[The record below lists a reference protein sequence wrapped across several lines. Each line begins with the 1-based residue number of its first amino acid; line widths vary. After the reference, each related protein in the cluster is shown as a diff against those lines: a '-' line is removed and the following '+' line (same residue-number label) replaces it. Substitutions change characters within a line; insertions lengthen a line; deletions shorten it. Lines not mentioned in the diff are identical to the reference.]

1 MRQYGNKM
9 KLKQYSIRK
18 EAEEEKRNKEL
29 MGEIEKNNQDS
40 NLNPT
45 MSIIILNVNG
55 LNNLIKRQRLSKWIK
70 KQDPTIRV
78 CYL

>member
-1 MRQYGNKM
+1 M

-70 KQDPTIRV
+70 KQAPTIRV

>member
-1 MRQYGNKM
+1 M

-18 EAEEEKRNKEL
+18 EAEEEKRNKES
-29 MGEIEKNNQDS
+29 MGEIETKNKDS

-70 KQDPTIRV
+70 KQDPTI
-78 CYL
+78 

>member
-1 MRQYGNKM
+1 M

-45 MSIIILNVNG
+45 MSISILNVNG

>member
-1 MRQYGNKM
+1 M

-18 EAEEEKRNKEL
+18 EAEEEKRNKES
-29 MGEIEKNNQDS
+29 MGEIEKKNQDS

-70 KQDPTIRV
+70 KQAPTIRV